1 MKRTLNPLMAGL
13 LLVLSLSC
21 GCGVQDPILNWDEND
36 ADAIIIGAGIAGL
49 SAALEIA
56 QEGADVVVVDMA
68 SVFGGHAVSSHGGLS
83 IVGSPIQAAAGIKDT
98 PEIAINDFQNWGEN
112 SDEHWVRYY
121 AENSKELIY
130 DWLVDQGV
138 TFSSELGQNSGN
150 SFPRFHRVRSRGL
163 GLVTPIYLS
172 CLKAGVR
179 FQWNTVIEEIILE
192 QGRVVGIRGR
202 DQRAD
207 EVIELRAVA
216 VMLATGGFQSDIG
229 RVQQHWDTS
238 LPFPERILAGS
249 GWNSQGSGLDLAQNI
264 NARFHRLDH
273 QWNYVRGFPD
283 PRFPGQ
289 NRGLKLSIGPAVWVN
304 TEGVRFVNPCLSP
317 KFTLPAVLNQP
328 TGSYWAIFD
337 SKGKE
342 TAAVSG
348 SGWSEEKV
356 HSLILGTPELFKKAS
371 SIPQLALAAGIPE
384 EALSKTIS
392 RFNKLAREGVDTD
405 FSRFVSDQA
414 ASSRCQKAVSLE
426 TPPFYAVRLFPMAR
440 KSMGGVKIDR
450 AGRVESAAGGII
462 PGFYAAGEVTGFA
475 GINGRAGLEGT
486 FLGPSIVT
494 GRVGARTIIGELR
507 VMGLIDPQTSPAILS
522 DHQWDG
528 SSPQGFKGKADNASC
543 TGCHD
548 LQSLVGLGRTGFWH
562 FELSHRIIQKRGLEC
577 SQCHT
582 ELFPYDGDKHR
593 VDLFK
598 RAENCIHCHG
608 LEGMD

>member
-1 MKRTLNPLMAGL
+1 MRRKLNSLIGGL
-13 LLVLSLSC
+13 LLVVSLSC
-21 GCGVQDPILNWDEND
+21 GAQDPILNWDEND
-36 ADAIIIGAGIAGL
+36 AQAIIVGAGIAGL

-98 PEIAINDFQNWGEN
+98 PEIAISDFHNWGEN
-112 SDEHWVRYY
+112 ADEYWVRYY

-138 TFSSELGQNSGN
+138 TFRNELGHNSGN
-150 SFPRFHRVRSRGL
+150 SFPRFHMPPNRGL
-163 GLVTPIYLS
+163 GLVEPIYLS

-179 FQWNTVIEEIILE
+179 FQWNTVVEEIILE

-207 EVIELRAVA
+207 EVIELRAAA
-216 VMLATGGFQSDIG
+216 VMLATGGFHSDIEK
-229 RVQQHWDTS
+229 VQQYWDTS

-249 GWNSQGSGLDLAQNI
+249 GWNSQGSGLDLARNV
-264 NARFHRLDH
+264 NARLHRLDH
-273 QWNYVRGFPD
+273 QWNYVRGLPD

-289 NRGLKLSIGPAVWVN
+289 NRGLKLIIGPAVWVN
-304 TEGVRFVNPCLSP
+304 VEGVRFVNPCLSP
-317 KFTLPAVLNQP
+317 KFTLPTVLNQP

-337 SKGKE
+337 SKGQE
-342 TAAVSG
+342 TAVVSG
-348 SGWSEEKV
+348 AGWSEEKV
-356 HSLILGTPELFKKAS
+356 QSLILGTPELFKKAS
-371 SIPQLALAAGIPE
+371 SISQLALEAGIPG
-384 EALSKTIS
+384 AVLARTIS
-392 RFNKLAREGVDTD
+392 RFNKLARGGVDAD
-405 FSRFVSDQA
+405 FSRFVSDQV
-414 ASSRCQKAVSLE
+414 ASSCQKAAPLE

-450 AGRVESAAGGII
+450 SGRVESAAGGII

-486 FLGPSIVT
+486 FLGPSIIT
-494 GRVGARTIIGELR
+494 GRVGARTIVGDLR
-507 VMGLIDPQTSPAILS
+507 VMGLMAPATALS
-522 DHQWDG
+522 TLSEQQWLG
-528 SSPQGFKGKADNASC
+528 SSPKMFKGKASNDSC

-548 LQSLVGLGRTGFWH
+548 LQRLVDLGRTGFWH
-562 FELSHRIIQKRGLEC
+562 FELSHRIIQDRGLEC

-582 ELFPYDGDKHR
+582 EFFPYDGDEHR
-593 VDLFK
+593 VDPIK
-598 RAENCIHCHG
+598 RAESCMHCHG